1 MMAKDLTLDDIQ
13 ILTWQFAEAR
23 NAMMAAGDALNVDM
37 EALKQAHLPTLTACA
52 REATSRMTVLYD
64 AINANRHL
72 FAAKGAKSKVF
83 AGIKVGLNQG
93 KPKVVSADGK
103 KLDAKAL
110 HANATQ
116 HLLDAGAL
124 VKVTYKAIAA
134 GLTALADDKLTLL
147 GLKRVTGKDSPLVKP
162 IDEDAAKIVDALIKQ
177 CVADDAE

>member
-1 MMAKDLTLDDIQ
+1 MAKELTLADIQ
-13 ILTWQFAEAR
+13 QLTEDFADAR
-23 NAMMAAGDALNVDM
+23 NAMMAAGDALNVEM

-52 REATSRMTVLYD
+52 REATSRMTVLFD

-83 AGIKVGLNQG
+83 AGIKVGLNAG
-93 KPKVVSADGK
+93 KAKVVSADGK
-103 KLDAKAL
+103 KINAEAL
-110 HANATQ
+110 HSNAKFFS
-116 HLLDAGAL
+116 LDAGAL

-147 GLKRVTGKDSPLVKP
+147 GLKRVMGKDSPLVKP

-177 CVADDAE
+177 FVADDAE